1 MKLEKYHGECFCENI
16 SYSFYTSLLENN
28 WRVRKCGCSFC
39 TQYKKHVY
47 CSDPSGYVNFY
58 VKNIKLLNIH
68 NHGTNTADFL
78 VCNCG
83 SYMGAV
89 MKTERGIYSVIN
101 LEYMKENINISDPYN
116 LKWQN
121 ELSEGRIDRRYKTW
135 TPVKDYFI

>member
-1 MKLEKYHGECFCENI
+1 MILLNIHHRRLQEIKYFIG
-16 SYSFYTSLLENN
+16 
-28 WRVRKCGCSFC
+28 
-39 TQYKKHVY
+39 
-47 CSDPSGYVNFY
+47 
-58 VKNIKLLNIH
+58 KLLNIH

-121 ELSEGRIDRRYKTW
+121 ELSEARIDRRYKTW